1 MSELVER
8 LRKGPVTY
16 KSDNGEFVY
25 AGPDALHRL
34 AAKAIDELTQAN
46 AALMA
51 ERASLIE
58 TKRDQIERLTA
69 ERDAALAKV
78 AQYEQAPVV
87 GWKIEDWQQIYGIAG
102 YRYLTS
108 KQASVPREHWEGGE
122 YDAFVSA
129 MNAAI
134 PLIARPEVTK

>member
-1 MSELVER
+1 MSD
-8 LRKGPVTY
+8 LREYLKLQ
-16 KSDNGEFVY
+16 Y
-25 AGPDALHRL
+25 AGNCKCGHCNLVPV
-34 AAKAIDELTQAN
+34 N
-46 AALMA
+46 V
-51 ERASLIE
+51 IE
-58 TKRDQIERLTA
+58 TTAAEIERLTA